1 MLVIH
6 RGSVASNMKIGYARV
21 STNDQDTQLQ
31 IDALK
36 AAGCERIYEE
46 KQSGAKKDRPE
57 LQQCLKSL
65 REGDILIV
73 WKLDRLGRSLQ
84 HLIELVTDLEN
95 RQIGFQSLTENIDTT
110 SPTGKLIFHIFG
122 SLAEFERGLI
132 RERVKAGLAAAKK
145 KGKKFGRPEALNE
158 KDKEMALAMFNG
170 GATKIDIA
178 RHFNVTRQTIYSLLK
193 EYDT

>member
-1 MLVIH
+1 
-6 RGSVASNMKIGYARV
+6 MKVGYARV
-21 STNDQDTQLQ
+21 STNEQDTHLQ
-31 IDALK
+31 IDVLK
-36 AAGCERIYEE
+36 AIGCELIYQE

-65 REGDILIV
+65 REDDVLIV

-84 HLIELVTDLEN
+84 HLIEVVSDLEE

-132 RERVKAGLAAAKK
+132 RERVKVGLEAAKK
-145 KGKKFGRPEALNE
+145 RGKKSGRPDALDD
-158 KDKEMALAMFNG
+158 KAKEMALAMFNG
-170 GATKIDIA
+170 GALKIDIA
-178 RHFNVTRQTIYSLLK
+178 RYFNVTRQTVYSLLK
-193 EYDT
+193 EVAV

>member
-1 MLVIH
+1 
-6 RGSVASNMKIGYARV
+6 MKVGYARV

-31 IDALK
+31 MDALNSV
-36 AAGCERIYEE
+36 GCNCIYEE

-65 REGDILIV
+65 RAGDLLIV

-84 HLIELVTDLEN
+84 HLIDVVADLEQ

-110 SPTGKLIFHIFG
+110 IPTGKLVFHIFG

-132 RERVKAGLAAAKK
+132 WERVKAGLDAAKK
-145 KGKKFGRPEALNE
+145 KGKKFGRPVALSEKE
-158 KDKEMALAMFNG
+158 KDMALAMRNG

-178 RHFNVTRQTIYSLLK
+178 RHFKVTRQTIYTLLK
-193 EYDT
+193 ELGAA